1 MSAEHS
7 SRGITR
13 RSTLLAGAA
22 LAPAWFL
29 GTGLGAPGRAGARAK
44 AATAADFT
52 TVRNQWRDTLI
63 GSYDTADPVIAGYVQ
78 DTAGTLSGLWSTL
91 DTSASRTYLWADLDS
106 STVSAV
112 QRDVVGRLRQLA
124 LGYASPGSS
133 LSGDPQLLA
142 DIRSALDWF
151 LAHKYGV
158 TGQYDNW
165 WDFQIGIP
173 LALNDICVA
182 LSAQLTAAE
191 TATAMAAIARY
202 LPDPSRVGGATATGA
217 NLNWT
222 CAITTVRGALSQ
234 DAGVIESAMAA
245 IAQLFP
251 YSTSG
256 DGFYPDGGF
265 IQHKVY
271 AYNGSYGVS
280 LLQYLTYLL
289 VAVQNTPWAASA
301 DQVQRVYTW
310 TQANYVPWI
319 YRGAFMDMVRGRAL
333 SRFYETDHRIG
344 RLTSATLLQLAGVLP
359 AGHAHTLRSQVKGW
373 ITADTYQDFF
383 RYDPV
388 PLEQVRVSS
397 IALGR
402 AVVTDTGI
410 PAGSESTTSVVATS
424 MARVVHRRPAFAFA
438 IAMDSTL
445 IKPYESANK
454 ENLQGWY
461 TGEGAAYLYLAT
473 QPGHWTNGYW
483 PAADKYRV
491 PGVTLDTKTLALGTN
506 RGSTNTWAGGAL
518 LDGNVA
524 AGMGLSFAV
533 QTLKGRKSWFC
544 IDDAVICLGAGIT
557 STDGHTVETVIENRN
572 TGPNGRSDVHV
583 DGSVVLATPSSTPT
597 VFQPQWVY
605 VDNLGGYVF
614 PAGGHVTMVREDR
627 TGRWTD
633 MDHRGVYDDTAA
645 YTRRFVTMWVDH
657 GISPTAGSY
666 RYIQLPAATSAQTAA
681 FAASND
687 VTVAANT
694 AQVQAVSRSGSG
706 VAMANVWQAGAPKA
720 AGIQVDRTASVVTRR
735 ADGKVGVAVSD
746 PTQQLTGTVIVT
758 VDGAVSAVTSADPGV
773 TVLATTP
780 NLRLAVDVGGAAGR
794 TFTARFT
801 A

>member
-1 MSAEHS
+1 MSAEHI
-7 SRGITR
+7 SRGVTR

-29 GTGLGAPGRAGARAK
+29 GPAFGTHRRAA
-44 AATAADFT
+44 AATAEDFAK
-52 TVRNQWRDTLI
+52 VRSQWHDTLI
-63 GSYDTADPVIAGYVQ
+63 GSYDTADPVISGYVQ
-78 DTAGTLSGLWSTL
+78 DTADTLSGLWSTL
-91 DTSASRTYLWADLDS
+91 DTSSSRTYLWADLDS

-112 QRDVVGRLRQLA
+112 QRDAVGRLRQLA

-133 LSGDPQLLA
+133 LSGNPQLLA

-151 LAHKYGV
+151 LSHKYGV
-158 TGQYDNW
+158 AGSYDNW

-173 LALNDICVA
+173 LALNDTCIA
-182 LSAQLTAAE
+182 LYPQLTAAE
-191 TATAMAAIARY
+191 IATATTAIARY

-234 DAGVIESAMAA
+234 DAAVIESAMTA
-245 IAQLFP
+245 IAALFP

-289 VAVQNTPWAASA
+289 VAVQGTPWAATA
-301 DQVQRVYTW
+301 DQVQRVHTW
-310 TQANYVPWI
+310 TQADYLPWI

-344 RLTSATLLQLAGVLP
+344 RLTGATLLQLAGVFP
-359 AGHAHTLRSQVKGW
+359 PGQARTVRSQVKGW
-373 ITADTYQDFF
+373 IAADTYQDFF

-397 IALGR
+397 IALAR
-402 AVVTDTGI
+402 AVLADTEVPTG
-410 PAGSESTTSVVATS
+410 AESTTSVVATS
-424 MARVVHRRPAFAFA
+424 MARIVHRRPAFAFA
-438 IAMDSTL
+438 IAMDSTR
-445 IKPYESANK
+445 IKPYESANQ

-461 TGEGAAYLYLAT
+461 TGEGATYLYLAT

-483 PAADKYRV
+483 PAANKYRV
-491 PGVTLDTKTLALGTN
+491 PGVTLDTKTLAPGTN

-533 QTLKGRKSWFC
+533 QTLTGRKSWFC

-557 STDGHTVETVIENRN
+557 STDGHTVESVIENRN
-572 TGPNGRSDVHV
+572 TGPDGRANIHV
-583 DGSVVLATPSSTPT
+583 DGSVVLSTPSSTPT
-597 VFQPQWVY
+597 VVQPRWIY

-633 MDHRGVYDDTAA
+633 MDHRGVYDDTTA
-645 YTRRFVTMWVDH
+645 YTRRFVTLWVDH
-657 GISPTAGSY
+657 GVSPTGGSY

-694 AQVQAVSRSGSG
+694 AQVQAVSRSGPG

-735 ADGKVGVAVSD
+735 KDGTLSVAVSD
-746 PTQQLTGTVIVT
+746 PTQQLTGTVTVT
-758 VDGAVSAVTSADPGV
+758 VDGDVSAVTSADPGV

-780 NLRLAVDVGGAAGR
+780 DVRLSVAVGGAAGK
-794 TFTARFT
+794 TFVARFT
-801 A
+801 E

>member
-1 MSAEHS
+1 MSAEHI
-7 SRGITR
+7 SRGVTR

-29 GTGLGAPGRAGARAK
+29 GPAFGTHRRAA
-44 AATAADFT
+44 AATAEDFAK
-52 TVRNQWRDTLI
+52 VRSQWHDTLI
-63 GSYDTADPVIAGYVQ
+63 GSYDTADPVISGYVQ
-78 DTAGTLSGLWSTL
+78 ETADTLSGLWSTL
-91 DTSASRTYLWADLDS
+91 DTSSSRTYLWADLDS

-112 QRDVVGRLRQLA
+112 QRDAVGRLRQLA

-133 LSGDPQLLA
+133 LSGNPQLLA

-151 LAHKYGV
+151 LSHKYGV
-158 TGQYDNW
+158 AGSYDNW

-173 LALNDICVA
+173 LALNDTCIA
-182 LSAQLTAAE
+182 LYPQLTAAE
-191 TATAMAAIARY
+191 IATATTAIARY

-234 DAGVIESAMAA
+234 DAAAIESAMTA
-245 IAQLFP
+245 IAALFP

-289 VAVQNTPWAASA
+289 VAVQGTPWAATA
-301 DQVQRVYTW
+301 DQVQRVHTW
-310 TQANYVPWI
+310 TQADYLPWI

-344 RLTSATLLQLAGVLP
+344 RLTGATLLQLAGVFP
-359 AGHAHTLRSQVKGW
+359 PGQARTVRSQVKGW
-373 ITADTYQDFF
+373 IAADTYQDFF

-397 IALGR
+397 IALAR
-402 AVVTDTGI
+402 AVLADTEVPTG
-410 PAGSESTTSVVATS
+410 AESTTSVVATS
-424 MARVVHRRPAFAFA
+424 MARIVHRRPAFAFA
-438 IAMDSTL
+438 IAMDSTR
-445 IKPYESANK
+445 IKPYESANQ

-461 TGEGAAYLYLAT
+461 TGEGATYLYLAT

-483 PAADKYRV
+483 PAANKYRV

-533 QTLKGRKSWFC
+533 QTLTGRKSWFC

-557 STDGHTVETVIENRN
+557 STDGHTVESVIENRN
-572 TGPNGRSDVHV
+572 TGPDGRANIHV
-583 DGSVVLATPSSTPT
+583 DGSVVLSTPSSTPT
-597 VFQPQWVY
+597 VVQPRWIY

-633 MDHRGVYDDTAA
+633 MDHRGVYDDTTA
-645 YTRRFVTMWVDH
+645 YTRRFVTLWVDH
-657 GISPTAGSY
+657 GVSPTGGSY

-694 AQVQAVSRSGSG
+694 AQVQAVSRSGPG

-735 ADGKVGVAVSD
+735 KDGTLSVAVSD
-746 PTQQLTGTVIVT
+746 PTQQLTGTVTVT
-758 VDGAVSAVTSADPGV
+758 VDGDVSAVTSADPGV

-780 NLRLAVDVGGAAGR
+780 DVRLSVAVGGAAGK
-794 TFTARFT
+794 TFVARFT
-801 A
+801 E

>member
-1 MSAEHS
+1 MSAEHTP
-7 SRGITR
+7 RGVTR
-13 RSTLLAGAA
+13 RSTLLGAAA

-29 GTGLGAPGRAGARAK
+29 GSAVAAPGRAGA
-44 AATAADFT
+44 ATAADFAK
-52 TVRNQWRDTLI
+52 VRNQWHDTLI
-63 GSYDTADPVIAGYVQ
+63 GSYDTSDQVIDTYVQ
-78 DTAGTLSGLWSTL
+78 AMARTASDLWSTL
-91 DTSASRTYLWADLDS
+91 DTSGSRTYLWADLDS

-112 QRDVVGRLRQLA
+112 QRDVLGRLRQLA
-124 LGYASPGSS
+124 LAYASPGSS
-133 LSGDPQLLA
+133 LAGDPKLLA

-151 LAHKYGV
+151 LSHKYGV
-158 TGQYDNW
+158 TAQYDNW

-173 LALNDICVA
+173 LALNDVCVA
-182 LSAQLTAAE
+182 LYPQLTAAE
-191 TATAMAAIARY
+191 IATATTAIARY
-202 LPDPSRVGGATATGA
+202 LPDPSRVGGGTATGA

-222 CAITTVRGALSQ
+222 CAITTVRGALSE
-234 DAGVIESAMAA
+234 DASVIESAMTA
-245 IAQLFP
+245 IARLFP

-265 IQHKVY
+265 LQHTY
-271 AYNGSYGVS
+271 FAYNGSYGVS

-289 VAVQNTPWAASA
+289 VALQGTPWAATA
-301 DQVQRVYTW
+301 DQVQRVHTW

-344 RLTSATLLQLAGVLP
+344 RLTSATLLQLAGVFP
-359 AGHAHTLRSQVKGW
+359 PGHARAVRAQVKGW
-373 ITADTYQDFF
+373 IAADTYQDFF
-383 RYDPV
+383 TYDSV

-402 AVVTDTGI
+402 AVVADTHV
-410 PAGSESTTSVVATS
+410 PTAAESTTTVVATS
-424 MARVVHRRPAFAFA
+424 MARIVHRRPAFAFA
-438 IAMDSTL
+438 IAMDTTH

-454 ENLQGWY
+454 ENLEGWY
-461 TGEGAAYLYLAT
+461 TGEGATYLYLAT

-572 TGPNGRSDVHV
+572 IGPNGRANIHV
-583 DGSVVLATPSSTPT
+583 DGSVVLATPSSTPA
-597 VFQPQWVY
+597 VVQPQWIF

-614 PAGGHVTMVREDR
+614 PVGGHVNLLREDR

-633 MDHRGVYDDTAA
+633 MDHRGVYDDTTA

-657 GISPTAGSY
+657 GVSPAGGSY
-666 RYIQLPAATSAQTAA
+666 RYIQLPAATSAQTEA

-694 AQVQAVSRSGSG
+694 PQVQAVSRSGSG

-720 AGIQVDRTASVVTRR
+720 AGIQVDGTASVVTRR
-735 ADGKVGVAVSD
+735 KDGKLSVAVCD
-746 PTQQLTGTVIVT
+746 PTQQLTGPVTVT
-758 VDGAVSAVTSADPGV
+758 VDGAVSRVTSTDPGV
-773 TVLATTP
+773 TVLATSP
-780 NLRLAVDVGGAAGR
+780 DLRLSVDVAGAAGR
-794 TFTARFT
+794 TFVARFSL
-801 A
+801 

>member
-1 MSAEHS
+1 MSAEHTP
-7 SRGITR
+7 RGITR

-29 GTGLGAPGRAGARAK
+29 GSALGVPGRPE
-44 AATAADFT
+44 AATAADFAK
-52 TVRNQWRDTLI
+52 VRTQWHDTLI
-63 GSYDTADPVIAGYVQ
+63 GGYSTSDPVLTRYAEAMAEV
-78 DTAGTLSGLWSTL
+78 ANGLWSTL
-91 DTSASRTYLWADLDS
+91 NTTASRTNLWADLDS

-112 QRDVVGRLRQLA
+112 QRDVAGRLRQLA
-124 LGYASPGSS
+124 LAYASPGSS
-133 LSGDPQLLA
+133 LSGNTALLG
-142 DIRSALDWF
+142 DVTSALDWF
-151 LAHKYGV
+151 LSHKYGV
-158 TGQYDNW
+158 TAQYDNW

-182 LSAQLTAAE
+182 LYDQLSPAQLA
-191 TATAMAAIARY
+191 TATAAIARY

-234 DAGVIESAMAA
+234 DGAVIDDAMTA
-245 IAQLFP
+245 IANLFP

-265 IQHKVY
+265 LQHVY
-271 AYNGSYGVS
+271 FAYNGSYGVS

-289 VAVQNTPWAASA
+289 VAVQDTPWAATA
-301 DQVQRVYTW
+301 DQVQRVHIW
-310 TQANYVPWI
+310 TQANFRPWI

-344 RLTSATLLQLAGVLP
+344 RLTGATLLQLAGIFPPGLAREV
-359 AGHAHTLRSQVKGW
+359 RSQVKGW
-373 ITADTYQDFF
+373 IGADTYQDFF
-383 RYDPV
+383 TYDPV
-388 PLEQVRVSS
+388 PLEQVRISS

-402 AVVTDTGI
+402 SVVADDSI
-410 PAGSESTTSVVATS
+410 PAGTESTASVVATS
-424 MARVVHRRPAFAFA
+424 MARVVHRRPSFAFA
-438 IAMDSTL
+438 IAMDTPR
-445 IKPYESANK
+445 IKPYESANS

-473 QPGHWTNGYW
+473 QPGHWTNAYW
-483 PAADKYRV
+483 PTANKYRI

-524 AGMGLSFAV
+524 AGMGLSFAK
-533 QTLKGRKSWFC
+533 QTLTGRKSWFC
-544 IDDAVICLGAGIT
+544 IQDAVICLGAGIT
-557 STDGHTVETVIENRN
+557 STDGHTIETIIENRN
-572 TGPNGRSDVHV
+572 IGPDGRSNIHV
-583 DGSVVLATPSSTPT
+583 DGTVVASTPSSTPT
-597 VFQPQWVY
+597 VVEPHWIY

-614 PAGGHVTMVREDR
+614 SGGHVTLVREDR
-627 TGRWTD
+627 TGKWTD
-633 MDHRGVYDDTAA
+633 MDHRNVNVDATA

-657 GISPTAGSY
+657 GVNPTGGGY
-666 RYIQLPAATSAQTAA
+666 HFIQLPAATSAQTAA

-694 AQVQAVSRSGSG
+694 PQVQAVARSGSG
-706 VAMANVWQAGAPKA
+706 VAMANVWQAGAPRA
-720 AGIQVDRTASVVTRR
+720 AGIQVDGTASVVTQRK
-735 ADGKVGVAVSD
+735 DGTLSVAVCD
-746 PTQQLTGTVIVT
+746 PTQELTGPVTVT
-758 VDGAVSAVTSADPGV
+758 VDGAVSGVTSVDPGI

-780 NLRLAVDVGGAAGR
+780 NVRLSVAVAGAAGR
-794 TFTARFT
+794 TFVARFT
-801 A
+801 TA

>member
-1 MSAEHS
+1 MSADHS

-13 RSTLLAGAA
+13 RSALLAGAA

-29 GTGLGAPGRAGARAK
+29 GTALGAPGRAE
-44 AATAADFT
+44 AATASDFAK
-52 TVRNQWRDTLI
+52 VRTQWHDTLI
-63 GSYDTADPVIAGYVQ
+63 GSYSTSDQVIATYAQ
-78 DTAGTLSGLWSTL
+78 AMADNANGLWSTL
-91 DTSASRTYLWADLDS
+91 NTSASRTYLWSDLNS

-112 QRDVVGRLRQLA
+112 QRDVIGRLRQLA
-124 LGYASPGSS
+124 LAYASPGSS
-133 LSGDPQLLA
+133 LAGNATLLA

-151 LAHKYGV
+151 LSHKYGV
-158 TGQYDNW
+158 GAQYDNW

-173 LALNDICVA
+173 LALNDTCIA
-182 LSAQLTAAE
+182 LYDQLSASE
-191 TATAMAAIARY
+191 ISTAMAAIARY
-202 LPDPSRVGGATATGA
+202 LPDPTRVGGATATGA

-222 CAITTVRGALSQ
+222 CAITTVRGALSE
-234 DAGVIESAMAA
+234 DATVIDGAMAA
-245 IAQLFP
+245 IAKLFP
-251 YSTSG
+251 YSTAG

-265 IQHKVY
+265 IQHGVF

-289 VAVQNTPWAASA
+289 VAVRGTPWAATS

-310 TQANYVPWI
+310 TQANYLPWI

-344 RLTSATLLQLAGVLP
+344 RLTIATLLQLATVFP
-359 AGHAHTLRSQVKGW
+359 TSQGHTVRTQAKGW
-373 ITADTYQDFF
+373 IAADTYQNFF
-383 RYDPV
+383 TFDAV
-388 PLEQVRVSS
+388 PLEQVRISS
-397 IALGR
+397 IAIGR
-402 AVVTDTGI
+402 GVVADTGI
-410 PAGSESTTSVVATS
+410 PAAAESTTSVVATS

-438 IAMDSTL
+438 IAMDTPH
-445 IKPYESANK
+445 IKPYESANN
-454 ENLQGWY
+454 ENLEGWY
-461 TGEGAAYLYLAT
+461 TGEGATYLYLAT
-473 QPGHWTNGYW
+473 QPGHWTNQYW
-483 PAADKYRV
+483 PTANKYRV

-533 QTLKGRKSWFC
+533 QTLTGRKSWFC

-557 STDGHTVETVIENRN
+557 STDGHTIESIIENRN
-572 TGPNGRSDVHV
+572 TGPNGQSKVYA
-583 DGSVVLATPSSTPT
+583 DGAVVLATPSSTPT
-597 VFQPQWVY
+597 VLQPKSVY

-614 PAGGHVTMVREDR
+614 PVGGHVTMVREDR
-627 TGRWTD
+627 TGKWTD
-633 MDHRGVYDDTAA
+633 MDHRGVYDDTTA

-657 GISPTAGSY
+657 GVNPTSGSY
-666 RYIQLPAATSAQTAA
+666 RYIQLPAATAAQTAA

-687 VTVAANT
+687 VTVASNT
-694 AQVQAVSRSGSG
+694 AAVQAVSRSGSG

-735 ADGKVGVAVSD
+735 HGGTLSVAVSD
-746 PTQQLTGTVIVT
+746 PTQLLTGSVTVT
-758 VDGAVSAVTSADPGV
+758 VDGAVTGVTSTDPGV

-780 NLRLAVDVGGAAGR
+780 NLRLSVAVAGAAGK
-794 TFTARFT
+794 TFVARFT

>member
-1 MSAEHS
+1 MSAAHH
-7 SRGITR
+7 SRGVTR
-13 RSTLLAGAA
+13 RSALLAGAA

-29 GTGLGAPGRAGARAK
+29 GSALGAPSRAA
-44 AATAADFT
+44 AATTADFAQ
-52 TVRNQWRDTLI
+52 VRSQWRDTLI
-63 GSYDTADPVIAGYVQ
+63 GSYSATDPVIAAYVQ
-78 DTAGTLSGLWSTL
+78 DAADTANGLWAGL

-106 STVSAV
+106 SSVSAV
-112 QRDVVGRLRQLA
+112 QRDVIGRLRQLA
-124 LGYASPGSS
+124 LAYASPGSS
-133 LSGDPQLLA
+133 LSGDTRLLA

-158 TGQYDNW
+158 GAQYDNW

-173 LALNDICVA
+173 LALNDTCVA
-182 LSAQLTAAE
+182 LYDQLSASQIS
-191 TATAMAAIARY
+191 TAMAAIARY
-202 LPDPSRVGGATATGA
+202 LPDPSRVGGAAATGA

-222 CAITTVRGALSQ
+222 CAISTVRGALSQ
-234 DAGVIESAMAA
+234 DAAVIDEAMAA
-245 IAQLFP
+245 IAGLFP

-265 IQHKVY
+265 VQHKVY

-289 VAVQNTPWAASA
+289 VALQGTGWAATA
-301 DQVQRVYTW
+301 DQVQRVFTW

-344 RLTSATLLQLAGVLP
+344 RLTSATLLQLARVFP
-359 AGHAHTLRSQVKGW
+359 ASQALTLRSQVKGW

-383 RYDPV
+383 SYDPV
-388 PLEQVRVSS
+388 PLEQVRTSS

-402 AVVTDTGI
+402 AVAADQAI
-410 PAGSESTTSVVATS
+410 PVGAESTTSVVATS
-424 MARVVHRRPAFAFA
+424 MARIVHRRPAFAFA
-438 IAMDSTL
+438 IAMDTTR
-445 IKPYESANK
+445 IKPYESANA
-454 ENLQGWY
+454 ENLEGWY

-473 QPGHWTNGYW
+473 QPGHWTNAYW
-483 PAADKYRV
+483 PTADKYRV
-491 PGVTLDTKTLALGTN
+491 PGVTLDTKTLALGAN

-533 QTLKGRKSWFC
+533 QTLTGRKSWFC
-544 IDDAVICLGAGIT
+544 VDDIVVCLGAGIS
-557 STDGHTVETVIENRN
+557 STDGHTVESVIENRN
-572 TGPNGRSDVHV
+572 TGPNGRANVHV

-597 VFQPQWVY
+597 VVQPRWIY

-627 TGRWTD
+627 TGKWTD
-633 MDHRGVYDDTAA
+633 MDHRGVYDDTTA
-645 YTRRFVTMWVDH
+645 YTRRFVTLWVDH
-657 GISPTAGSY
+657 GVSPSGGSY
-666 RYIQLPAATSAQTAA
+666 RYIQLPAATSAQTEA

-687 VTVAANT
+687 VTIANT
-694 AQVQAVSRSGSG
+694 PQVQAMRRAGAG
-706 VAMANVWQAGAPKA
+706 IAMANVWQAGAPKA
-720 AGIQVDRTASVVTRR
+720 GGIQVDRTASVITQRK
-735 ADGKVGVAVSD
+735 DGTLGVAVCD
-746 PTQQLTGTVIVT
+746 PTQQLTGAVTVT
-758 VDGAVSAVTSADPGV
+758 VDGAVSGVLSADPGV

-780 NLRLAVDVGGAAGR
+780 NLRLAVDVGGAAGKS
-794 TFTARFT
+794 FVARFSV
-801 A
+801 

>member
-1 MSAEHS
+1 MSAEHT

-29 GTGLGAPGRAGARAK
+29 GSALGAPARAA
-44 AATAADFT
+44 AATAADFAK
-52 TVRNQWRDTLI
+52 VRSQWHDTLI
-63 GSYDTADPVIAGYVQ
+63 GSYSASDPVIAGYVQ
-78 DTAGTLSGLWSTL
+78 DAADAADGLWSTL

-106 STVSAV
+106 GTVSAV
-112 QRDVVGRLRQLA
+112 QRDVIGRLRQLA
-124 LGYASPGSS
+124 LAYASPGSS
-133 LSGDPQLLA
+133 LSGNAELLA

-158 TGQYDNW
+158 AASYDNW

-173 LALNDICVA
+173 LALNDTCVA
-182 LSAQLTAAE
+182 LYDQLSASE
-191 TATAMAAIARY
+191 IGTATAAVARY
-202 LPDPSRVGGATATGA
+202 LPDPSRVGGAAATGA

-222 CAITTVRGALSQ
+222 CAVTTVRGALSQ
-234 DAGVIESAMAA
+234 DAAVIGSAMTA
-245 IAQLFP
+245 IAGLYP
-251 YSTSG
+251 YSTAG

-265 IQHKVY
+265 VQHKVY

-289 VAVQNTPWAASA
+289 VALQGTPWAATA
-301 DQVQRVYTW
+301 DQVQRVFTW

-344 RLTSATLLQLAGVLP
+344 RLTGATLLQLARLFP
-359 AGHAHTLRSQVKGW
+359 AGQALTVRSQVKGW
-373 ITADTYQDFF
+373 ITTDTYQDFF
-383 RYDPV
+383 GYDPV
-388 PLEQVRVSS
+388 PLEQVRTSS

-402 AVVTDTGI
+402 AVVADQAI
-410 PAGSESTTSVVATS
+410 PVGPESTTSVVATS
-424 MARVVHRRPAFAFA
+424 MARIVHRRPAFAFA
-438 IAMDSTL
+438 IAMDTTA
-445 IKPYESANK
+445 IKPYESANA
-454 ENLQGWY
+454 ENLEGWY
-461 TGEGAAYLYLAT
+461 TGEGATYLYLAT
-473 QPGHWTNGYW
+473 QPGHWTNAYW
-483 PAADKYRV
+483 PTANKYRV

-533 QTLKGRKSWFC
+533 QTLTGRKSWFC
-544 IDDAVICLGAGIT
+544 VDDIVVCLGAGIT
-557 STDGHTVETVIENRN
+557 STDGHTVESVIENRN
-572 TGPNGRSDVHV
+572 TGPNGQANVHV
-583 DGSVVLATPSSTPT
+583 DGAVVLSTPSSTPT
-597 VFQPQWVY
+597 VVQPRWIH

-614 PAGGHVTMVREDR
+614 PVGGHVTMVREDR
-627 TGRWTD
+627 TGKWTD
-633 MDHRGVYDDTAA
+633 MDHRGVYDDTTA
-645 YTRRFVTMWVDH
+645 YTRRFVTLWVDH
-657 GISPTAGSY
+657 GVSPSGGSY

-687 VTVAANT
+687 VTVENSP
-694 AQVQAVSRSGSG
+694 QVQAVRRAGAG
-706 VAMANVWQAGAPKA
+706 IAMANVWQAGAPKA
-720 AGIQVDRTASVVTRR
+720 GGIQVDRTASVVTQRK
-735 ADGKVGVAVSD
+735 DGTLSVAVCD
-746 PTQQLTGTVIVT
+746 PTQRLTGTVTVT

-780 NLRLAVDVGGAAGR
+780 DVRLAVAVGGAAGKS
-794 TFTARFT
+794 FVARF
-801 A
+801 AV

>member
-29 GTGLGAPGRAGARAK
+29 GSSFGAPGRAA
-44 AATAADFT
+44 AATAADFAK
-52 TVRNQWRDTLI
+52 VRSQWQDTLI
-63 GSYDTADPVIAGYVQ
+63 GSYDTSDPVISGYVQ
-78 DTAGTLSGLWSTL
+78 DAADAASGLWSTL
-91 DTSASRTYLWADLDS
+91 DTSSSRSYLWADLDS

-112 QRDVVGRLRQLA
+112 QRDVIGRLRQLA
-124 LGYASPGSS
+124 LVYASPGST
-133 LSGDPQLLA
+133 LSGNSELLA
-142 DIRSALDWF
+142 DIRSAVDWF

-158 TGQYDNW
+158 TAQYDNW

-173 LALNDICVA
+173 LALGDTCVA
-182 LSAQLTAAE
+182 LYGELSASQIG
-191 TATAMAAIARY
+191 TAMAAIARY
-202 LPDPSRVGGATATGA
+202 LPDPSQVGGGAATGA
-217 NLNWT
+217 NLDWT
-222 CAITTVRGALSQ
+222 CAVTTVRGALSE
-234 DAGVIESAMAA
+234 DASVIDSAMTA
-245 IAQLFP
+245 IANLFP
-251 YSTSG
+251 YSSGG

-265 IQHKVY
+265 IQHKLY

-289 VAVQNTPWAASA
+289 VALQGTPWAATT
-301 DQVQRVYTW
+301 DQVQRVFTW

-344 RLTSATLLQLAGVLP
+344 RLTSATLLQLAHLFP
-359 AGHAHTLRSQVKGW
+359 ASQALTLRSQVKGW

-383 RYDPV
+383 GYDPV
-388 PLEQVRVSS
+388 PLEQVRTSS

-402 AVVTDTGI
+402 AVVADQAIPTGT
-410 PAGSESTTSVVATS
+410 ESTTSVVATS

-438 IAMDSTL
+438 IAMDSTR
-445 IKPYESANK
+445 IKPYESANA
-454 ENLQGWY
+454 ENLEGWY

-473 QPGHWTNGYW
+473 QPGHWTNAYW
-483 PAADKYRV
+483 PTANKYRV
-491 PGVTLDTKTLALGTN
+491 PGVTLDAKTLALGAN

-533 QTLKGRKSWFC
+533 QTLTGRKSWFC
-544 IDDAVICLGAGIT
+544 LDDIVVCLGAGIT
-557 STDGHTVETVIENRN
+557 STDGHTVESVIENRN
-572 TGPNGRSDVHV
+572 TGPDGRANIHV
-583 DGSVVLATPSSTPT
+583 DGAVVLATPSSTPT
-597 VFQPQWVY
+597 VVQPRWIF

-614 PAGGHVTMVREDR
+614 PVGGHVTLLREDR
-627 TGRWTD
+627 TGKWTD
-633 MDHRGVYDDTAA
+633 MDHRGVYDDTTA

-657 GISPTAGSY
+657 GVSPTDGSY
-666 RYIQLPAATSAQTAA
+666 RYIQLPAATSAQTEA

-687 VTVAANT
+687 VTVANT
-694 AQVQAVSRSGSG
+694 TQVQAVRRAGAG
-706 VAMANVWQAGAPKA
+706 IAMANVWQAGAPKA
-720 AGIQVDRTASVVTRR
+720 GGIQVDRTASVITQRK
-735 ADGKVGVAVSD
+735 DGTLSVAVCD
-746 PTQQLTGTVIVT
+746 PTQQLTGTVTVT
-758 VDGAVSAVTSADPGV
+758 VDGAVSAVVSADPGI

-780 NLRLAVDVGGAAGR
+780 NVRLAVAVGGAAGKS
-794 TFTARFT
+794 FVARFT
-801 A
+801 E